1 MFSKIKIA
9 RLLPIII
16 VTIFSIQA
24 VSFIFFYDVINSD
37 AEHIQENYQSRRNV
51 MFFSDAWIN
60 LVQARSTL
68 REAQNQAI
76 AATVDRERMKGLFS
90 RADRRIAEARS
101 NYVAYKDIPDVD
113 GLDMNVV
120 NRVNNDFTKY
130 LSTVSKI
137 AELLKQNDIPH
148 AAELNQQLIALNIET
163 QHAYNLWQ
171 EEHDRLM
178 EVGVQNSHH
187 ASQIMKWVLLL
198 LALLSLLCLLLCWVS
213 VKQAMLIP
221 LQSIIRS
228 VQRIAQGDLT
238 QRFQRHGKSEMG
250 ILAAHIDD
258 MQRAL
263 REIVASVRHSASA
276 IYSGAGEIASGGS
289 NLASR
294 TEEQAAALEETAASM
309 EQMTSIV
316 DKNTDSSR
324 YVAQLAGEATHTAES
339 GGLAIAEVVKTMEEI
354 AGNSKH
360 IASITNVIDSIAFQT
375 NILALNAAVEAAR
388 AGDQGRGFAVVAS
401 EVRSLAQRSAQ
412 AAKEINT
419 LIASSVERVNQGSVN
434 VSAAGATM
442 ANIISAITHVSGLI
456 GEISSSA
463 EEQSRGIAQINQA
476 INQMDTVTQHNATLV
491 EESTAASHGLEGQ
504 AKALTEI
511 VAAFNVSDA
520 AALAPAAA

>member
-16 VTIFSIQA
+16 VAIFSIQA

-37 AEHIQENYQSRRNV
+37 AGHIQENYQSRRNV

-68 REAQNQAI
+68 REAQNQAV
-76 AATVDRERMKGLFS
+76 AATVDRERMQGLFS

-113 GLDMNVV
+113 GLDVNVV

-137 AELLKQNDIPH
+137 AELLKQNDIQR
-148 AAELNQQLIALNIET
+148 AVELNQQLISLNIET

-178 EVGVQNSHH
+178 EVGVQKSQH

-198 LALLSLLCLLLCWVS
+198 LALLSILCLLLCWVS

-221 LQSIIRS
+221 LQRIIRS

-263 REIVASVRHSASA
+263 REIVDSVRHSAGA
-276 IYSGAGEIASGGS
+276 IYSGAGEIASGSS

-316 DKNTDSSR
+316 DQNTDSSR
-324 YVAQLAGEATHTAES
+324 HVAQLAGEATHTAES
-339 GGLAIAEVVKTMEEI
+339 GGQAIAEVVKTMEEI

-419 LIASSVERVNQGSVN
+419 LIASSVERVNQGSAN

-442 ANIISAITHVSGLI
+442 ANIISAITHLSGLI

-491 EESTAASHGLEGQ
+491 EESTAASHALEGQ

-511 VAAFNVSDA
+511 VAAFNVSEA
-520 AALAPAAA
+520 AALSPAVA